1 MMLEESH
8 SISENY
14 RSVNTSHLEMS
25 AVKEVIEDRINESS
39 RFVSDKDKSF
49 DGNQD
54 KIEIDSNRNS
64 VKITVQRDSAENM
77 E

>member
-1 MMLEESH
+1 
-8 SISENY
+8 
-14 RSVNTSHLEMS
+14 MS

-54 KIEIDSNRNS
+54 KIEIDSNGNS